1 MSNVIP
7 TRARSMRRLGAAMSA
22 IGLLAIASCSA
33 GTSPGTTAGGDGPV
47 IGVAMKT
54 QQERRWA
61 FDFAAM
67 EKQVTAMGGSVLVQ
81 WANNDAEA
89 QTEQVENLLSQGID
103 ALILVPVD
111 DKAAGTAANAARAE
125 GVPVISY
132 GVAVQGVPVDYMVLR
147 DNHAV
152 GRLQAQAALEFA
164 PTGNYAIISGDPG
177 NDVARYIREAVLETL
192 EGTAPKV
199 VYDEFTKKWDP
210 TLALSES
217 ENILSTNNDDIAAIL
232 TANDGMAV
240 SAVQALKGRN
250 LAGKVFV
257 SGMNADPANL
267 KLVDQGAQTMTVWT
281 PIDVLG
287 KLAGE
292 VAVKLAKGEKVEP
305 QSMVDNGSG
314 AEIPAVEAD
323 VVPITKDTIC
333 KFITEIA
340 PEGWIKA
347 SDVYDDPAKACPN
360 G

>member
-1 MSNVIP
+1 MSNVISTS
-7 TRARSMRRLGAAMSA
+7 TRPIRRVAVALSVL
-22 IGLLAIASCSA
+22 GLLTAAGCSVGA
-33 GTSPGTTAGGDGPV
+33 EPGGTAKSEGPV

-67 EKQVTAMGGSVLVQ
+67 EKQVQAMGGTVLVQ

-111 DKAAGTAANAARAE
+111 DKAAGTSANAARAE

-152 GRLQAQAALEFA
+152 GKLQAEAALAFA

-177 NDVARYIREAVLETL
+177 NDVARHIHEAVIETL
-192 EGTAPKV
+192 KGSAPSI

-210 TLALSES
+210 TLALSEA
-217 ENILSTNNDDIAAIL
+217 ENILSTNDDNIAAIL

-267 KLVDQGAQTMTVWT
+267 KLVDEGAQTMTVWT
-281 PIDVLG
+281 PIDELG

-305 QSMVDNGSG
+305 QTMVDNGSG
-314 AEIPAVEAD
+314 AEIPAVEAQ
-323 VVPITKDTIC
+323 VVPITKDKIC
-333 KFITEIA
+333 EFITKIA

-347 SDVYDDPAKACPN
+347 SDVYDDPATSCPN